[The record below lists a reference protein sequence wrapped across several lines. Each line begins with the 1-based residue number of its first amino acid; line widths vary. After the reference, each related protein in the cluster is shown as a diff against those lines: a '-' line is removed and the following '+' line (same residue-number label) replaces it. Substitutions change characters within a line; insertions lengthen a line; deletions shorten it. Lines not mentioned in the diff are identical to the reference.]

1 MDPDTYLRFLLALIF
16 VLGLI
21 GLFAWVARRFALS
34 GRLWQMRPGQA
45 QRLRVVESL
54 PLDPRR
60 RVVLLRKDD
69 TEHLVLLGA
78 STEVVLDRG
87 QPGGAPHGPCD
98 VDSASA
104 NDNRSTDRG
113 AAANTEV
120 PE

>member
-1 MDPDTYLRFLLALIF
+1 MDSDTYLRFLLALVF

-21 GLFAWVARRFALS
+21 GLFAWAARRFSQS

-45 QRLRVVESL
+45 QRLRLVESL

-60 RVVLLRKDD
+60 RVVLLRMDD

-78 STEVVLDRG
+78 STELVLDRG
-87 QPGGAPHGPCD
+87 QPGSVAHDAGGTDAGT
-98 VDSASA
+98 A
-104 NDNRSTDRG
+104 NDNRSTGRDT
-113 AAANTEV
+113 AANTEA

>member
-1 MDPDTYLRFLLALIF
+1 MDPDTYLRFLLALVF

-21 GLFAWVARRFALS
+21 GLFAWVARRFSLS

-69 TEHLVLLGA
+69 TEHLIMLGA
-78 STEVVLDRG
+78 STEVVLERG
-87 QPGGAPHGPCD
+87 QPGGALPAGCGADPGT
-98 VDSASA
+98 A
-104 NDNRSTDRG
+104 NDNRSAERGG
-113 AAANTEV
+113 AAHTEV